1 MRHGPGSAT
10 WWEMPVI
17 DQLLRQPKERFLAP
31 LALGPLR
38 TVSPTTLTVAA
49 LIVGL
54 GSALAAWQGAYPLAL
69 VLWLGNRALDG
80 LDGTVARLHGKQTDF
95 GGYLDIVL
103 DTIIYAA
110 VPLGIALSVDTRPGY
125 LCLALLITSFYI
137 NGAAWLYQSALLEKH
152 RHGAAGRGELTTVT
166 IPSGLMEGTETIVF
180 YCLFLMLSG
189 LFSWLCCA
197 MAALVAVTVVQRLWW
212 AATVAK

>member
-1 MRHGPGSAT
+1 
-10 WWEMPVI
+10 MPVI

-38 TVSPTTLTVAA
+38 TVAPTTLTIAA
-49 LIVGL
+49 FIVGV
-54 GSALAAWQGAYPLAL
+54 GSAVAAWQAAYPLAL
-69 VLWLGNRALDG
+69 VLWLANRALDG

-103 DTIIYAA
+103 DTVIYAA
-110 VPLGIALSVDTRPGY
+110 VPLGIAVSVDTRSGY
-125 LCLALLITSFYI
+125 LCLALLISSFYI

-180 YCLFLMLSG
+180 YCLFLLLSG
-189 LFSWLCCA
+189 LFPWLCCA
-197 MAALVAVTVVQRLWW
+197 MAALVAVTIVQRLWW